1 MARSRAGDAATRA
14 FGRVGAVPAGGIPA
28 GSDTG
33 AGASISASEKD
44 GESAVIGG
52 VIPDSAGAG
61 TGAVSAARKKDGRK
75 TGKKAGKR
83 RRRVGRP
90 RGPERVPLTIR
101 ILAATDVRLTAA
113 VEATGESPQ
122 YIVDKALAAY
132 LDALGVPK
140 A

>member
-14 FGRVGAVPAGGIPA
+14 FGRSCCASRGIPA